1 MMYITGM
8 KKDVVLLKTLMS
20 NEMRSVGM
28 KRLTAMKQF
37 LKHDKLVELDGRY
50 VINSFLPPFPSKAFD
65 SLGKGIHD
73 LADDVYAPVSTYIS
87 VTNRCKFSCWHCSK
101 SYRGGT
107 DADTGQMKELVKT
120 IQDQGVAMIGFT
132 GGEPLLRSDLEEIV
146 AAVDDRSASL
156 IFTTGDTLT
165 RERAGR
171 LKEAG
176 LFAMAVSLDHWEEA
190 EHNKRRGRDDAYQTA
205 IAAIEL
211 SLEHGFYTMIQ
222 LVCTREMVSEEA
234 FSNYRELAARLG
246 VHEVRVLEPMPA
258 GKLLADSGCAC
269 LQDDEREFLRKIHI
283 ESNADP
289 DVPKVC
295 SFAQVEDESMYG
307 CGAGFQHMYI
317 DAEGNVCPCDF
328 VPISFGNVFEE
339 DMSLIRH
346 RMLAWLGKPRR
357 KCFLFQH
364 AEELRG
370 AFEGKLPISWKD
382 LKFDGRSTD
391 LPDYYKSMGRQ
402 RKAG

>member
-1 MMYITGM
+1 MYITGI

-87 VTNRCKFSCWHCSK
+87 VTNRCNFSCWHCSK

-120 IQDQGVAMIGFT
+120 VQDQGVAMIGFT
-132 GGEPLLRSDLEEIV
+132 GGEPLLRRDLEEIV

-234 FSNYRELAARLG
+234 FSNYR
-246 VHEVRVLEPMPA
+246 
-258 GKLLADSGCAC
+258 
-269 LQDDEREFLRKIHI
+269 
-283 ESNADP
+283 
-289 DVPKVC
+289 
-295 SFAQVEDESMYG
+295 
-307 CGAGFQHMYI
+307 
-317 DAEGNVCPCDF
+317 
-328 VPISFGNVFEE
+328 
-339 DMSLIRH
+339 
-346 RMLAWLGKPRR
+346 
-357 KCFLFQH
+357 
-364 AEELRG
+364 
-370 AFEGKLPISWKD
+370 
-382 LKFDGRSTD
+382 
-391 LPDYYKSMGRQ
+391 
-402 RKAG
+402 